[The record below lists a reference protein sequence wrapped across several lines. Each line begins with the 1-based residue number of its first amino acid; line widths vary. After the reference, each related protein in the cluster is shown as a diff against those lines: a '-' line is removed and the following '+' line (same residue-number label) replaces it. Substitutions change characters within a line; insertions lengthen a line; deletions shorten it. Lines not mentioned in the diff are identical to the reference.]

1 MIQENWIKKIAKADM
16 VENRIRSNMIIVAT
30 IIIMTIVSLSSI
42 TYFSFLANLDRM
54 IRYEVNFSSGFYFFM
69 VVPACICGIF
79 LVIDCFYLNR
89 SDSIK
94 QNGLLESVG
103 MAGKQK
109 RRVYRWQTFYLTSI
123 GVLFSMVVIIPFTYF
138 LLPRVVNTLVPDF
151 EVISIGY
158 ILLIIIGA
166 ALLSI
171 ALVNTGL
178 YISYYQSEQMTI
190 VERLKY
196 NESSYFKLRTKS
208 NSKENSLPKRNYP
221 RRKLNILFLAIKNF
235 VRNIM
240 NNSHVFVSLILAL
253 SMFLTVNVVLNG
265 IDPITF
271 ANTYV
276 GSNDYGLYNQ
286 TLAPNYHKDGSAEKL
301 LDANVKS
308 PGEDVFSD
316 KMISEIKDIDN
327 IENVRVIKNLNVLYD
342 VNLKDDVYET
352 SDCENYLNVVDTDYI
367 KSYFTDENQP
377 SKKVIEE
384 FEKCNLAFVA
394 STDYDDSQQYEIHE
408 GGYVVPENTDDTAYT
423 IFNENN
429 RFDFSL
435 NSIPVP
441 MSEGNPELRASDGL
455 FVHENYLDQISMK
468 PITSSIEFSAEKK
481 YRDKIQAKVDK
492 IVDGDDRIL
501 NTSRDRYQDIAK
513 GERQIVYLV
522 GYMLS
527 AVLVV
532 VSFIGFII
540 VNIVSTDSRK
550 REFFILNC
558 VGMRKSDIKSM
569 ILSEGV
575 IYGLVTI
582 LVMVLIAN
590 PIIYLIYSN
599 FKVYYHEYNFPTM
612 QFFISILLT
621 MLIVLIT
628 PIITYKRVSKN

>member
-1 MIQENWIKKIAKADM
+1 
-16 VENRIRSNMIIVAT
+16 
-30 IIIMTIVSLSSI
+30 
-42 TYFSFLANLDRM
+42 
-54 IRYEVNFSSGFYFFM
+54 
-69 VVPACICGIF
+69 
-79 LVIDCFYLNR
+79 
-89 SDSIK
+89 
-94 QNGLLESVG
+94 
-103 MAGKQK
+103 
-109 RRVYRWQTFYLTSI
+109 
-123 GVLFSMVVIIPFTYF
+123 
-138 LLPRVVNTLVPDF
+138 
-151 EVISIGY
+151 
-158 ILLIIIGA
+158 
-166 ALLSI
+166 
-171 ALVNTGL
+171 
-178 YISYYQSEQMTI
+178 
-190 VERLKY
+190 
-196 NESSYFKLRTKS
+196 
-208 NSKENSLPKRNYP
+208 
-221 RRKLNILFLAIKNF
+221 
-235 VRNIM
+235 
-240 NNSHVFVSLILAL
+240 
-253 SMFLTVNVVLNG
+253 
-265 IDPITF
+265 
-271 ANTYV
+271 
-276 GSNDYGLYNQ
+276 
-286 TLAPNYHKDGSAEKL
+286 
-301 LDANVKS
+301 
-308 PGEDVFSD
+308 
-316 KMISEIKDIDN
+316 
-327 IENVRVIKNLNVLYD
+327 
-342 VNLKDDVYET
+342 
-352 SDCENYLNVVDTDYI
+352 
-367 KSYFTDENQP
+367 
-377 SKKVIEE
+377 
-384 FEKCNLAFVA
+384 
-394 STDYDDSQQYEIHE
+394 
-408 GGYVVPENTDDTAYT
+408 
-423 IFNENN
+423 
-429 RFDFSL
+429 
-435 NSIPVP
+435 